1 VICSGHGTTSIDIFY
16 FELDALLKYAFF
28 DLAKIKL
35 ATGTPITMRDEFCEA
50 LKLCYPNEVASKS
63 KNISIFT

>member
-1 VICSGHGTTSIDIFY
+1 
-16 FELDALLKYAFF
+16 LDALLKYAFF

-50 LKLCYPNEVASKS
+50 LKLSYPNEVASKS